1 MYALEVR
8 DHIMVAHSLPSPVFG
23 LAQGTH
29 GATFTVDV
37 AFFAEDLDA
46 HGLVVDIGLASEALS
61 AVLAPLR
68 YKNLD
73 ELAEFKEKFTTTEFL
88 CGHIFTQMKVKL
100 SEGALKEAGRVKRVR
115 VMLHESHIARAW
127 FEADV

>member
-8 DHIMVAHSLPSPVFG
+8 DHIMIAHSLPSPVFG
-23 LAQGTH
+23 PAQGMH

-37 AFFAEDLDA
+37 AFFSPDLDA
-46 HGLVVDIGLASEALS
+46 HGLVVDIGLASDALDE
-61 AVLAPLR
+61 VLAPLR

-73 ELAEFKEKFTTTEFL
+73 EVPDFKKTFTTTEFL
-88 CGHIFTQMKVKL
+88 CGHIFSQMA
-100 SEGALKEAGRVKRVR
+100 ERLKSGILKDEGRVRRMR

-127 FEADV
+127 YEADV